1 MDSFWPV
8 LLEKLKTALTG
19 PGFQMF
25 KTSIAPL
32 SLADGVLA
40 VSVPSDVMA
49 LWLKERE
56 PLLQEIFTR
65 DFRQNIA
72 LDVRVVPAAPE
83 LSPAPVVR
91 QLPSAAE
98 EVPAEAL
105 VKFNPKYTFET
116 FVVGN
121 NTRFA
126 HAAALAV
133 AEKPFIAYNPLFTYG
148 GPGLGKTHL
157 MHAIAQRALSLNPKL
172 KIVLVTAETFVNEVV
187 SIIRDGSDVARWKN
201 FYARFRMADILLVD
215 DIQFLMG
222 KDRSQEEFFNTFNA
236 LYETK
241 KQIILN
247 SDRPPKDLR
256 DIDERL
262 KSRMAWGLITDIQ
275 SPDFETR
282 LAVLRKKV
290 ESDSTIENAN
300 IPEDVIQYIAKAPFS
315 NVRDLESVLH
325 RLVAH
330 TAFFQTPITV
340 DFAAKL
346 LKDLIQTQDK
356 HVTISTIKQIVAEQ
370 MKIDI
375 EELSAKIRK
384 KEIATARQIA
394 MYLSRELTSATNEK
408 IGDTFGGRDHSTV
421 IHACDKIR
429 ETIKTDHA
437 LLDLVNNLKKEIL
450 AR

>member
-1 MDSFWPV
+1 MESFWPA
-8 LLEKLKTALTG
+8 LLEKLKTTLSG

-25 KTSIAPL
+25 KTSISPL
-32 SLADGVLA
+32 SLADGVLTL
-40 VSVPSDVMA
+40 SVPSDVMA
-49 LWLKERE
+49 MWLKERE
-56 PLLQEIFTR
+56 PLLQDVFTR
-65 DFRQNIA
+65 DFRQNLM
-72 LDVRVVPAAPE
+72 LDVRVAPADLGKEPPVERVPAT
-83 LSPAPVVR
+83 PVK
-91 QLPSAAE
+91 PSAEIIA
-98 EVPAEAL
+98 
-105 VKFNPKYTFET
+105 FNPKYTFET

-133 AEKPFIAYNPLFTYG
+133 AEKPAGAYNPLFTYG

-157 MHAIAQRALSLNPKL
+157 MHAIAQRALVLNPKL

-201 FYARFRMADILLVD
+201 FYARFRMADILLID

-236 LYETK
+236 LYDTK

-247 SDRPPKDLR
+247 SDRPPRDLR
-256 DIDERL
+256 GIDERL
-262 KSRMAWGLITDIQ
+262 KSRMACGLVTDIQ

-290 ESDSTIENAN
+290 ESDSAVESAN

-330 TAFFQTPITV
+330 TAFFHTPITV
-340 DFAAKL
+340 DFVAKL
-346 LKDLIQTQDK
+346 LKDLVQTQDK

-384 KEIATARQIA
+384 KEIAMARQIA
-394 MYLSRELTSATNEK
+394 MYLARELTNATNEK

-450 AR
+450 AI

>member
-1 MDSFWPV
+1 MESFWPA
-8 LLEKLKTALTG
+8 LLEKLKTALSG

-25 KTSIAPL
+25 ESSISPL
-32 SLADGVLA
+32 SLADGVLTL
-40 VSVPSDVMA
+40 SVPSDVMA
-49 LWLKERE
+49 MWLKERE
-56 PLLQEIFTR
+56 PLLQEVFTR
-65 DFRQNIA
+65 DFQQNIV
-72 LDVRVVPAAPE
+72 LDVRVAPVQAEPNKEAPAERAPAAP
-83 LSPAPVVR
+83 AK
-91 QLPSAAE
+91 LPDETTA
-98 EVPAEAL
+98 
-105 VKFNPKYTFET
+105 FNPKYTFET

-133 AEKPFIAYNPLFTYG
+133 AEKPAVAYNPLFTYG

-157 MHAIAQRALSLNPKL
+157 MHAIAQRALVLNPKL

-236 LYETK
+236 LYNTK

-247 SDRPPKDLR
+247 SDRPPRDLR
-256 DIDERL
+256 GIDERL
-262 KSRMAWGLITDIQ
+262 KSRMACGLVTDIQ

-325 RLVAH
+325 RLIAH
-330 TAFFQTPITV
+330 TAFFHTPITV
-340 DFAAKL
+340 DFVAKL
-346 LKDLIQTQDK
+346 LKDLVQTQDK

-370 MKIDI
+370 LKIDI

-394 MYLSRELTSATNEK
+394 MYLARELTSATNEK